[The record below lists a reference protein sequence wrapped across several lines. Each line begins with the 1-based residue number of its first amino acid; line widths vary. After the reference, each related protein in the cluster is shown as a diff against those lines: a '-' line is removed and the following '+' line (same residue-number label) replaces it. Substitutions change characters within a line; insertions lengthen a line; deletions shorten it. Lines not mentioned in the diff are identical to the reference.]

1 MLPEAVNGYIPPSM
15 SSPAGSIRVQ
25 PLTAPPKAKVRVPGS
40 KSYTNRALICA
51 ALAEGESVLDGALF
65 SDDTQYM
72 AEALRVLGLQ
82 VEAQPDEYRLS
93 VHGCAGRLPER
104 EVDLFVGNAGTAAR
118 FLAVMLCLGKGKYR
132 LDGVERMRE
141 RPMGPLLGAL
151 RQLGASVEELG
162 KPDCLP
168 ARLSAGSTPYS
179 RGKLTLPGTASSQF
193 FSGLLLSAPYMGGI
207 ELGVEGRLVS
217 QPYIDMTAQVMQSF
231 GVTLSNTN
239 YERFEVVP
247 GRYRATHY
255 KVEPDASAASYFFAA
270 AAITGGEVTVEGLGT
285 ESLQGDL
292 GFVDILE
299 KMGAKVVREARRTT
313 VIGPKQL
320 HGVEVDMRD
329 LSDTAQTL
337 AVVAP
342 FADSATRITGIGFIR
357 AKETDR
363 VGAVVRELQKLGID
377 AVEEAD
383 GMVVKPGA
391 PKPGQVSTYHDHRMA
406 MSFALLGLKH
416 EGIEI
421 LDPSCTSKTFPT
433 YFKVLD
439 ALRGS

>member
-1 MLPEAVNGYIPPSM
+1 M
-15 SSPAGSIRVQ
+15 SQAPQAIRIK
-25 PLTAPPKAKVRVPGS
+25 PLSAAPKARVKVPGS

-51 ALAEGESVLDGALF
+51 ALAEGESVLEGALF

-72 AEALRVLGLQ
+72 AEALRVLGLT
-82 VEAQPDEYRLS
+82 VSAEPEEYRLA
-93 VHGCAGRLPER
+93 VQGCAGVLPER
-104 EVDLFVGNAGTAAR
+104 DVSLFVGNAGTAAR

-168 ARLSAGSTPYS
+168 ARLSAGSSPYRKS
-179 RGKLTLPGTASSQF
+179 TMTLPGTASSQF
-193 FSGLLLSAPYMGGI
+193 FSGLLLSAPYLGGI
-207 ELGVEGRLVS
+207 ELRVEGRLVS
-217 QPYIDMTAQVMQSF
+217 QPYIDMTAQVMHSF
-231 GVTLSNTN
+231 GVTLDNVN
-239 YERFEVVP
+239 YEHFEVAP

-255 KVEPDASAASYFFAA
+255 VVEPDASAASYFFAA

-285 ESLQGDL
+285 DSLQGDW
-292 GFVDILE
+292 GFVNILE
-299 KMGAKVVREARRTT
+299 QMGATVLREPKRTT

-320 HGVEVDMRD
+320 RGVEVDMRD

-342 FADSATRITGIGFIR
+342 FASSATRITGIGFIR

-363 VGAVVRELQKLGID
+363 VGAVVKELQKLGID
-377 AVEEAD
+377 AVEEQD
-383 GMVVKPGA
+383 GMIVKPGV
-391 PKPGQVSTYHDHRMA
+391 PKAGQVSTYHDHRMA

-439 ALRGS
+439 GLRNS